1 MLYFHTVN
9 KELRNSFMKLLFLD
23 EEQLIEKLKECLKNS
38 KEIVDSFD
46 DLEKD
51 VKLYNENLQI
61 RLQIQRER
69 MGGGSWKFSKIMS
82 IFEKNN
88 ENRPS

>member
-1 MLYFHTVN
+1 M
-9 KELRNSFMKLLFLD
+9 
-23 EEQLIEKLKECLKNS
+23 IEKLKECLKNS

-51 VKLYNENLQI
+51 VKAYNENIQI
-61 RLQIQRER
+61 KLQIQRER
-69 MGGGSWKFSKIMS
+69 MGSGPWRFSKIMS

-88 ENRPS
+88 ENHNSEK